1 MKIISGTAN
10 RQFSVKIAEY
20 LDNKLCQVDIGTFK
34 DGEKSIVIQENV
46 RKQDCFIIQPTGP
59 SENGSPNDNFMEILI
74 LVDALKRGSANSV
87 TVVMPYYG
95 YERQDRKDYSRAPIS
110 ARVVA
115 TCLEALKVDRVIT
128 FDLHAGQIQGFFS
141 CNTPVDN
148 LYVESYFIKYIQDDI
163 IKKNSLNDIIIVSPD
178 EGAVKR
184 AVRISNKL
192 GTGMNMIYKERN
204 APGEISKM
212 VLMGNVE
219 NKICIM
225 VDDMIDS
232 AGTACKAAAVLKEYG
247 AKEIY
252 MLACHGIL
260 SGNAIEKI
268 HNSCFDRVIVSNTL
282 NQERHSNK
290 INELKCNKIVT
301 IDVSWMCGEAIR
313 RSLHG
318 ESLKE
323 LYDRTD
329 KSSNIE

>member
-232 AGTACKAAAVLKEYG
+232 AGTACKAATVLKEYG

>member
-10 RQFSVKIAEY
+10 RPFSIKIAEY
-20 LDNKLCQVDIGTFK
+20 LDNQLCQVDIGTFN

-46 RKQDCFIIQPTGP
+46 RKQDCFIVQPTGP

-74 LVDALKRGSANSV
+74 LIDALKRGSANSV

-110 ARVVA
+110 ARVIA

-141 CNTPVDN
+141 CDTPVDN
-148 LYVESYFIKYIQDDI
+148 LYVESYFIKYIRESI
-163 IKKNSLNDIIIVSPD
+163 IKKNNLNDIVIVSPD

-212 VLMGNVE
+212 VLMGDVE

-232 AGTACKAAAVLKEYG
+232 GGTACKAASVLKQYG

-260 SGNAIEKI
+260 SENAIEKI

-282 NQERHSNK
+282 NQERHLNK
-290 INELKCNKIVT
+290 IKELKCLKLVT
-301 IDVSWMCGEAIR
+301 IDVSWMCGEAMR
-313 RSLHG
+313 RSIHG

-323 LYDRTD
+323 LYDKTD
-329 KSSNIE
+329 KNYNYD

>member
-10 RQFSVKIAEY
+10 KAFADKISSY
-20 LDNKLCQVDIGTFK
+20 LDKPLCNVNIDTFK
-34 DGEKSIVIQENV
+34 DGEKSIIIEENV
-46 RKQDCFIIQPTGP
+46 RKHDCFIIQPTGP
-59 SENGSPNDNFMEILI
+59 SQNGSPNDNFMEILI

-110 ARVVA
+110 ARVIA

-148 LYVESYFIKYIQDDI
+148 LYVESYFIKYIQENI
-163 IKKNSLNDIIIVSPD
+163 INKNELKDIIIVSPD

-204 APGEISKM
+204 GPGEISKM
-212 VLMGNVE
+212 VLMGNVN

-232 AGTACKAAAVLKEYG
+232 GGTACKAASVLKEYG
-247 AKEIY
+247 AREIY

-260 SGNAIEKI
+260 SGNAIEKMMSFQFYF
-268 HNSCFDRVIVSNTL
+268 NYKQL
-282 NQERHSNK
+282 
-290 INELKCNKIVT
+290 
-301 IDVSWMCGEAIR
+301 IDVMQTARCVHMVR
-313 RSLHG
+313 QLQMKH
-318 ESLKE
+318 LK
-323 LYDRTD
+323 
-329 KSSNIE
+329 